1 MILPEQES
9 KILEA
14 GSYDFHIRTDK
25 DYRALYSADTPYEIL
40 FADERAVEILKK
52 YVPEIY
58 YGTNREDQEAMNKCL
73 NDSKTRA
80 ALFRNPTESFDKA
93 IGELRDIR
101 A

>member
-1 MILPEQES
+1 MTSIS
-9 KILEA
+9 A
-14 GSYDFHIRTDK
+14 DK
-25 DYRALYSADTPYEIL
+25 DYRALYSADTPYERL

-58 YGTNREDQEAMNKCL
+58 YGTNRKDQEAMNKCL

-80 ALFRNPTESFDKA
+80 ALFRNPTENFDKA